1 LPASTA
7 VLHHCV
13 PIRRARVVSS
23 SAKFYSPSADSTL
36 LPLGLVCETQLQFAA
51 LPQLPMQYVL
61 PHYTL
66 MDIDVRKV
74 LRQERR
80 KVITWTVNRMES
92 MLQFQEMGV
101 DGIIS
106 DDTQTLAKLRG

>member
-1 LPASTA
+1 M
-7 VLHHCV
+7 
-13 PIRRARVVSS
+13 
-23 SAKFYSPSADSTL
+23 
-36 LPLGLVCETQLQFAA
+36 PLGLVCETQLQFAA